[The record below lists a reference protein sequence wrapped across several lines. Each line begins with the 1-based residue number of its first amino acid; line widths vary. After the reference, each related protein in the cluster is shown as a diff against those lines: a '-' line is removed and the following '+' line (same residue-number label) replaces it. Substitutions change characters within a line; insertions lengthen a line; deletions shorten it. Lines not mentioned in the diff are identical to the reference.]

1 MTRNLIFILGDQLSL
16 DISSL
21 EGSDPEQDQVLMVE
35 VIEEATYVK
44 HHKKKIAFIF
54 SAMRHHA
61 YRLRR
66 AGYKVNYVKLNTPDN
81 CGSFNGEIERA
92 VKTHQPSKVII
103 TEPSEYRV
111 LKNVKTWKQQF
122 SIPVEIREDT
132 RFIARKDEFTT
143 WAKDR
148 KSLRMEY
155 FYRDMRR
162 KTGLLMQEGK
172 PVGDKWNYDSENRKP
187 AANTLF
193 IPKPLQFNP
202 DPITQE
208 VLELVSNRFENH
220 FGDLDTFGFAVTA
233 DDAEKALDHFIDT
246 TLPDFG
252 TYQDAML
259 VGEKYLY
266 HSVLSPY
273 LNVGLLD
280 PLIVCKR
287 AEEAF
292 YQGKAPLNS
301 VEGFIRQIIGWR
313 EFIRGVYWTYMP
325 DYEAS
330 NFFQA
335 SRSLP
340 DFYWTG
346 NTDMRCLSE
355 AIGQTKSSAY
365 AHHIQRLMV
374 IGNFALLIGA
384 SPQQLHEWYLSVYID
399 AFEWVEMPN
408 TIGMSQFAD
417 GGILGSKPY
426 ISSGN
431 YISKMSNYCAH
442 CPYDVKKKTGDNA
455 CPFNALYWHFL
466 NRNADKLGNNPRL
479 GPVYRTWERMD
490 GDKQQAFLDSAKH
503 FLKSLQ

>member
-1 MTRNLIFILGDQLSL
+1 M
-16 DISSL
+16 
-21 EGSDPEQDQVLMVE
+21 
-35 VIEEATYVK
+35 
-44 HHKKKIAFIF
+44 
-54 SAMRHHA
+54 
-61 YRLRR
+61 
-66 AGYKVNYVKLNTPDN
+66 
-81 CGSFNGEIERA
+81 
-92 VKTHQPSKVII
+92 
-103 TEPSEYRV
+103 
-111 LKNVKTWKQQF
+111 
-122 SIPVEIREDT
+122 
-132 RFIARKDEFTT
+132 
-143 WAKDR
+143 
-148 KSLRMEY
+148 
-155 FYRDMRR
+155 
-162 KTGLLMQEGK
+162 
-172 PVGDKWNYDSENRKP
+172 
-187 AANTLF
+187 
-193 IPKPLQFNP
+193 
-202 DPITQE
+202 
-208 VLELVSNRFENH
+208 
-220 FGDLDTFGFAVTA
+220 TFGITNI
-233 DDAEKALDHFIDT
+233 K
-246 TLPDFG
+246 
-252 TYQDAML
+252 
-259 VGEKYLY
+259 KYLY

-280 PLIVCKR
+280 PLTVCRRSEK
-287 AEEAF
+287 AF

-301 VEGFIRQIIGWR
+301 VEAFIRQIIGWR

-374 IGNFALLIGA
+374 TGNFALLIGA

-399 AFEWVEMPN
+399 AFEWVEIPN

-466 NRNADKLGNNPRL
+466 NRNADKLGNTPRL

-490 GDKQQAFLDSAKH
+490 GDKQQAYLDSAEH
-503 FLKSLQ
+503 FLKSLKT